1 MTHRVL
7 QTSSAVLA
15 GLLVPALAQ
24 ADDVVLSLEI
34 PRLTVAE
41 YHAPYVAIW
50 IETPDHQAVST
61 LQAWYDYDLQG
72 EDGATW
78 LKDLRQWWRRAGR
91 SLALPSDEI
100 TQPTRTP
107 GTYEVSFSAEQGAF
121 ADLSAGEYNV
131 VIEAAREVGGREL
144 IRLPITWP
152 LGAGHTPIT
161 AQGESELG
169 ALSLTVI
176 ED

>member
-1 MTHRVL
+1 MKQRLL
-7 QTSSAVLA
+7 QSTSAVLS
-15 GLLVPALAQ
+15 GLVLTQAVG
-24 ADDVVLSLEI
+24 ADDVVLSIEI
-34 PRLTVAE
+34 PRLSVAE

-61 LQAWYDYDLQG
+61 LEAWYDYDLRG

-78 LKDLRQWWRRAGR
+78 LKDLRQWWRRDGR
-91 SLALPSDEI
+91 SLALPAEGV

-107 GTYEVSFSAEQGAF
+107 GTYEIRFSAEEGAF
-121 ADLSAGEYNV
+121 ADLDAGQYNV

-144 IRLPITWP
+144 IRLPMSWP
-152 LGAGHTPIT
+152 RESAGPI
-161 AQGESELG
+161 AHAAGEAELG
-169 ALSLTVI
+169 ELILNFV